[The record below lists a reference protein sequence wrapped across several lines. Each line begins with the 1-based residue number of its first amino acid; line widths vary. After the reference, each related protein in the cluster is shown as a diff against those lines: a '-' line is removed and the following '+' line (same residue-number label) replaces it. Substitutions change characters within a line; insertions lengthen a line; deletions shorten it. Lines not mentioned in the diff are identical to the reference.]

1 MEVWVFFLIIVS
13 RGYSLVEVRGLLI
26 VVASLVAERRLQE
39 VWHVGSVAA
48 APGSSSHRLNSR
60 GTQLRCSEACGILLD
75 QGWNRRLMHWQVNS
89 LSLSHQG
96 SPEAFFF
103 FFKYLF
109 LFTYLVVQGLSCD
122 IWDLVPQP
130 GIKPRA
136 PALRDQ
142 SLSHW
147 TTRGDRRA
155 QF

>member
-1 MEVWVFFLIIVS
+1 
-13 RGYSLVEVRGLLI
+13 
-26 VVASLVAERRLQE
+26 
-39 VWHVGSVAA
+39 
-48 APGSSSHRLNSR
+48 
-60 GTQLRCSEACGILLD
+60 
-75 QGWNRRLMHWQVNS
+75 MHWQVNS

-96 SPEAFFF
+96 SPEAGFF

-122 IWDLVPQP
+122 IRDLVPQP

-142 SLSHW
+142 RLSHW
-147 TTRGDRRA
+147 TTSGDRRA